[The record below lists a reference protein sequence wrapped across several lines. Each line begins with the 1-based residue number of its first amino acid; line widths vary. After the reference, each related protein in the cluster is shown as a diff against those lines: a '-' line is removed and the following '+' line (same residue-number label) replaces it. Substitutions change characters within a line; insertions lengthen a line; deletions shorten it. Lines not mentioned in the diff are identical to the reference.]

1 MELRDLR
8 YFCMT
13 AEMEHVT
20 RAADKLGVAQ
30 PFLTKIIRQIE
41 DELGT
46 PLFEK
51 AGRQIKLNQ
60 FGEAFYA
67 QSKKVL
73 ACMENLYAEMDYL
86 LDKPGRNITLL
97 SNTEAYTSGLIVDF
111 NRHDMNYALS
121 VFYASQNGIID
132 ALKTG
137 EANFALTCPPINE
150 GAYSGIKTEIAFY
163 DVGWILLPP
172 EHRLLKKKIIC
183 FKDLDGEKLVTS
195 PKGSAIRWKVEPIYE
210 KYGMKMNIVCESN
223 NLHLIT
229 QAVKCG
235 MGYAFMPSLYM
246 NERPELYQYA
256 VEVNAPQEERQAYFG
271 LSYNEHAVDNRNAKH
286 FRSFA
291 MDYFQEVQHMVFATQ
306 TKDILQVYRI
316 SN

>member
-150 GAYSGIKTEIAFY
+150 GAYNGIKTEIAFY

-183 FKDLDGEKLVTS
+183 FKDLIATIS
-195 PKGSAIRWKVEPIYE
+195 
-210 KYGMKMNIVCESN
+210 VCCN
-223 NLHLIT
+223 
-229 QAVKCG
+229 K
-235 MGYAFMPSLYM
+235 
-246 NERPELYQYA
+246 
-256 VEVNAPQEERQAYFG
+256 
-271 LSYNEHAVDNRNAKH
+271 
-286 FRSFA
+286 
-291 MDYFQEVQHMVFATQ
+291 
-306 TKDILQVYRI
+306 
-316 SN
+316 